1 LAYAYLLPATIVLVG
16 LTNHAVFRSFYGAE
30 FRGRFAK
37 AQAGLRERMLQTNKE
52 MEEKHRASIAAGE
65 EPQELVEFGELWR
78 KRLAVLNTLN
88 AELKRMDGHVVF
100 IYYMLMLGL
109 LNSFL
114 FFVYPGALAEVAGLT
129 VTAAT
134 IGWAFT
140 FFTSGMLVM
149 YQLSYRRLAAS
160 LKKTEASLQ
169 APP

>member
-1 LAYAYLLPATIVLVG
+1 LAYAYALPAALVLVG
-16 LTNHAVFRSFYGAE
+16 LTNHAVFRSFYGKE
-30 FRGRFAK
+30 FRGRFAR
-37 AQAGLRERMLQTNKE
+37 AQAGLKERMLQANRE
-52 MEEKHRASIAAGE
+52 MEERFRGSIEAGE
-65 EPQELVEFGELWR
+65 EPTEVIQFGELWR

-88 AELKRMDGHVVF
+88 AERERMDGHVVF

-134 IGWAFT
+134 VGWAFT
-140 FFTSGMLVM
+140 FFTSGMLVL
-149 YQLSYRRLAAS
+149 YQFSYRRLAAS
-160 LKKTEASLQ
+160 LGKAEASLQ